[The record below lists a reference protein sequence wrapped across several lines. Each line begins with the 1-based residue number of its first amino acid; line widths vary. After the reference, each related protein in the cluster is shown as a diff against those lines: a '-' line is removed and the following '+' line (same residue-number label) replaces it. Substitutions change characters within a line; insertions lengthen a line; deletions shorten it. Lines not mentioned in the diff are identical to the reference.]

1 MKVIENKLEMEGF
14 SLANPGAATLL
25 IKGSAKTWFRETIE
39 TKVEKKAKLNTSRRF
54 SRLCEDL
61 FRGFPGS
68 LKLG

>member
-14 SLANPGAATLL
+14 SLANPGAAMLL

-39 TKVEKKAKLNTSRRF
+39 AKVKKAKLNTSRRF

-61 FRGFPGS
+61 FRGFTGS